1 MAYSG
6 TFYQVDHVG
15 PPNGPRQGVFKTLI
29 YQRLDHRTTWTTL
42 KKTFPVLAGNWV
54 ILTLHSKSKP
64 IGKPKVK
71 SLT

>member
-1 MAYSG
+1 M
-6 TFYQVDHVG
+6 
-15 PPNGPRQGVFKTLI
+15 L
-29 YQRLDHRTTWTTL
+29 YQRLSACTTCTTL
-42 KKTFPVLAGNWV
+42 KKTFSVLAGNWV